1 MLKGQ
6 KIWQILSR
14 VGIGVQS
21 GDTIGVPYHPYFLKL
36 RPYVNLDYI
45 VLIVDGLHGMW
56 AAECVWYRRPNLVAS
71 HQNHVSFMYV
81 YLYWYIFNIIYIYTY
96 MLYIYMCCI
105 YIYMLYIYVVYI
117 CCIYMLYIYI
127 CCIYMLYIYMLYIY
141 VVYIYMLHIYIYII
155 VYVKIYNI
163 LCIYLY
169 IVYICIYIYYC
180 VYSVNLHQSYTQ
192 KCKFTLVHVR
202 LHQT

>member
-36 RPYVNLDYI
+36 RPYINLDYI

-96 MLYIYMCCI
+96 MLYIYIYMCC
-105 YIYMLYIYVVYI
+105 
-117 CCIYMLYIYI
+117 IYI

-141 VVYIYMLHIYIYII
+141 VVYIYMLYIYIYVANIYIYII
-155 VYVKIYNI
+155 VIVKIYNI

-169 IVYICIYIYYC
+169 IVYICIHIYILLC
-180 VYSVNLHQSYTQ
+180 IQCKLTSKLHAKVQVYTCACKVTSNLDSRCVNL
-192 KCKFTLVHVR
+192 V
-202 LHQT
+202 

>member
-81 YLYWYIFNIIYIYTY
+81 YLYWYIFNIIFIYIH
-96 MLYIYMCCI
+96 ICCI
-105 YIYMLYIYVVYI
+105 YICVVYIYICCIYMLYIYVVYI

-127 CCIYMLYIYMLYIY
+127 Y
-141 VVYIYMLHIYIYII
+141 VVYICCIYICCKYIYIYIL
-155 VYVKIYNI
+155 
-163 LCIYLY
+163 LCM
-169 IVYICIYIYYC
+169 
-180 VYSVNLHQSYTQ
+180 
-192 KCKFTLVHVR
+192 
-202 LHQT
+202 